1 MGGLRRLW
9 RLSGLL
15 KDHNLVLVYI
25 LYMSIIY
32 LDRCLFDELEHERG
46 DILQKGGRFFLGVLA
61 VVVAERELGAA
72 AEAVEADGPAFCQV
86 VHDTTANNRLTR
98 MACTGSRRTGR
109 C

>member
-1 MGGLRRLW
+1 MRMGGLRRLW

-25 LYMSIIY
+25 LYMSILYMSIIY
-32 LDRCLFDELEHERG
+32 LDRCLFDELEHEKG

-72 AEAVEADGPAFCQV
+72 AEAVEADGPAFC
-86 VHDTTANNRLTR
+86 
-98 MACTGSRRTGR
+98 
-109 C
+109 